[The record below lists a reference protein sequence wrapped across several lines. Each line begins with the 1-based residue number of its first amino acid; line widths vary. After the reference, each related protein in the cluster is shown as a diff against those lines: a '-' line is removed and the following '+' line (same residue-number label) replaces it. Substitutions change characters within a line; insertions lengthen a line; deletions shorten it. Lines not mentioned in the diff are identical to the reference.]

1 MAALVFAIAFLANS
15 AAENVLLLGLL
26 IFLIGMLFA
35 AAQTAHMTFT
45 SELAPAGMAGQT
57 FGMWN
62 LVAEIGAVISP
73 VLSGALRD
81 LTGDWTVA
89 IILDG
94 MLLLISAAMVLLVQM
109 NVGEPTSRTFE
120 PRTA

>member
-1 MAALVFAIAFLANS
+1 MLVFMVALLVNTV
-15 AAENVLLLGLL
+15 AEDVLLLGLL
-26 IFLIGMLFA
+26 IFLIGVLFA

-45 SELAPAGMAGQT
+45 SELAPPGMAGQT

-89 IILDG
+89 IVLDG
-94 MLLLISAAMVLLVQM
+94 LLLLASAIMVLFV
-109 NVGEPTSRTFE
+109 RTQGVPVKDRSHFV
-120 PRTA
+120 RSQH